1 VKIKIAR
8 PDREAAVDI
17 FRKYLTTDI
26 PIAESENRRLS
37 PEGAVVIEALID
49 EVVEAM
55 YRPSE
60 DNLLL
65 EITYASGDQERLS
78 FKDFASGAMIESIVR
93 RAKKRAVKR
102 YIARGEKGITLDDLL
117 TATREEFSENED
129 LPNTTNPDNWATITG
144 RKGERTVDVAALRRA
159 TEKPHSV
166 DTVVT
171 TGQTSEMSAVRRV
184 R

>member
-65 EITYASGDQERLS
+65 EITYA
-78 FKDFASGAMIESIVR
+78 ASAS
-93 RAKKRAVKR
+93 
-102 YIARGEKGITLDDLL
+102 
-117 TATREEFSENED
+117 
-129 LPNTTNPDNWATITG
+129 
-144 RKGERTVDVAALRRA
+144 
-159 TEKPHSV
+159 
-166 DTVVT
+166 
-171 TGQTSEMSAVRRV
+171 
-184 R
+184 